1 MINIHMYE
9 VMGVALSIVIVL
21 KVGVDAALIINEW
34 VVSAMNID
42 EDMIVDELIVL
53 VGDGLI
59 AVMNNSKLLEV
70 GDSVGVT
77 TVRLFDW
84 GVPII
89 MYNYV
94 HQHIMYHVHVVVST
108 H

>member
-21 KVGVDAALIINEW
+21 K
-34 VVSAMNID
+34 
-42 EDMIVDELIVL
+42 

-77 TVRLFDW
+77 TVKLLD
-84 GVPII
+84 
-89 MYNYV
+89 
-94 HQHIMYHVHVVVST
+94 
-108 H
+108 

>member
-1 MINIHMYE
+1 
-9 VMGVALSIVIVL
+9 
-21 KVGVDAALIINEW
+21 
-34 VVSAMNID
+34 MNID

-77 TVRLFDW
+77 TVRLFD
-84 GVPII
+84 
-89 MYNYV
+89 
-94 HQHIMYHVHVVVST
+94 
-108 H
+108 

>member
-1 MINIHMYE
+1 MYE

-53 VGDGLI
+53 VGDRLI

-77 TVRLFDW
+77 TVKLLDW

>member
-1 MINIHMYE
+1 MYE

-42 EDMIVDELIVL
+42 EGDMIVDELIVL

-70 GDSVGVT
+70 GDSVGVM
-77 TVRLFDW
+77 TVKLLDW
-84 GVPII
+84 GVPIC
-89 MYNYV
+89 M
-94 HQHIMYHVHVVVST
+94 
-108 H
+108 